1 MMLTRR
7 ETHTVNSPSPYQPLA
22 YPPMP
27 PKRGM
32 SSGQKAAVW
41 VTGGVAALLL
51 LCCGGA
57 TIINAINGKP
67 AADNAKVSDQRATTA
82 GAATS
87 APERVVDDPV
97 PTTAAA
103 SPVVETK
110 EVTVTQ
116 EIPFSTRTVKD
127 SSLTEGAQK
136 VRTKGVSGAKTIT
149 YVVTYTNGE
158 ETGRTVKSE
167 KVTKQPVTQVV
178 AVGTKTSKCDPNY
191 SGCVPIASDVDCAGG
206 SGDGPAYV
214 KGPIQV
220 IGTDIYDLD
229 RDGDG
234 IACE

>member
-1 MMLTRR
+1 VAIVTA
-7 ETHTVNSPSPYQPLA
+7 VLA
-22 YPPMP
+22 LCV
-27 PKRGM
+27 G
-32 SSGQKAAVW
+32 AN
-41 VTGGVAALLL
+41 TGCGPVAARS
-51 LCCGGA
+51 GTA
-57 TIINAINGKP
+57 NAP
-67 AADNAKVSDQRATTA
+67 AAA
-82 GAATS
+82 GPTSPAAATS
-87 APERVVDDPV
+87 APEQVAGDPTL
-97 PTTAAA
+97 TTAPA

-110 EVTVTQ
+110 EETVRQ
-116 EIPFSTRTVKD
+116 AIPFSTRMVND
-127 SSLTEGAQK
+127 SSLTKGTQK
-136 VRTKGVSGAKTIT
+136 VRTKGVSGARTIT
-149 YVVTYTNGE
+149 YVVTYTNGV

-178 AVGTKTSKCDPNY
+178 AVGTKTSRCDPNY